1 MVEQTWMLKSLIKAP
16 PGGWPYTQEETGL
29 KLDGGSFEIVSV
41 RVLEHRIY
49 KKLDRATLLQVMED
63 IEQQIIL
70 RIDRD
75 PNFCTDKN
83 LTNGKRDS

>member
-1 MVEQTWMLKSLIKAP
+1 M
-16 PGGWPYTQEETGL
+16 
-29 KLDGGSFEIVSV
+29 

-49 KKLDRATLLQVMED
+49 KKLDRATVLQVMED